1 MTKFEKVLL
10 SIFFLELFA
19 GGGGRLINISVGPLS
34 VRMILFIVL
43 MIVYGARVLMTRKI
57 VTTEHFYL
65 KQYKLSTILISGIV
79 FYCLLSAIIGVAYG
93 HPKGVVVNDFLR
105 VAYFVSFF
113 PLAYYI
119 SNNRFKIKWVKS
131 IFDVAALFIIVFTL
145 SIDMAS
151 IFMQKDVYWKFYSWI
166 NELIPGE
173 LFFRLNATGVFYK
186 GHYFLFFAVVFAL
199 YKIIRGNSTL
209 VEKVVFFLGMTSI
222 YFTRARGLILALV
235 FVVLFLIFYSL
246 IEAFFVKKKIFKKP
260 DFILNIKK
268 LSQKLV
274 LMLVVL
280 ASLFLIYFSI
290 SSTRAGDVQTEI
302 PQTEIKKTDKKTSN
316 EMTKKEKKKADK
328 SNIDSEGKPYTGDI
342 RVYFIKD
349 SLRILNSRPINWL
362 VGNGY
367 GTEIGGRL
375 TGIEISFLDILVE
388 QGIIGVLLWLLV
400 SLAPF
405 YFYYGF
411 QRKGESSYLNVGLLA
426 GIAGMLLLTNTNPFI
441 NSPIGIGFLV
451 IVLVIGFNRPV
462 EHAMRGLKK

>member
-1 MTKFEKVLL
+1 
-10 SIFFLELFA
+10 
-19 GGGGRLINISVGPLS
+19 
-34 VRMILFIVL
+34 
-43 MIVYGARVLMTRKI
+43 
-57 VTTEHFYL
+57 
-65 KQYKLSTILISGIV
+65 
-79 FYCLLSAIIGVAYG
+79 
-93 HPKGVVVNDFLR
+93 
-105 VAYFVSFF
+105 
-113 PLAYYI
+113 
-119 SNNRFKIKWVKS
+119 
-131 IFDVAALFIIVFTL
+131 
-145 SIDMAS
+145 
-151 IFMQKDVYWKFYSWI
+151 
-166 NELIPGE
+166 
-173 LFFRLNATGVFYK
+173 
-186 GHYFLFFAVVFAL
+186 
-199 YKIIRGNSTL
+199 
-209 VEKVVFFLGMTSI
+209 
-222 YFTRARGLILALV
+222 
-235 FVVLFLIFYSL
+235 
-246 IEAFFVKKKIFKKP
+246 
-260 DFILNIKK
+260 
-268 LSQKLV
+268 
-274 LMLVVL
+274 MLVVL

>member
-19 GGGGRLINISVGPLS
+19 GGGGRLINVSVGPLS
-34 VRMILFIVL
+34 IRMILFIVL
-43 MIVYGARVLMTRKI
+43 MLVYGIRVLAKKKL
-57 VTTEHFYL
+57 VTTDHLYL

-79 FYCLLSAIIGVAYG
+79 LYCLLSTILGIAYG

-119 SNNRFKIKWVKS
+119 SNDRFKIKWIKS
-131 IFDVAALFIIVFTL
+131 ILDIAALFMIVFTL

-151 IFMQKDVYWKFYSWI
+151 IFMKQEVYWKFYSWI
-166 NELIPGE
+166 NEVIPGE
-173 LFFRLNATGVFYK
+173 LVFRLNTTGVFYK
-186 GHYFLFFAVVFAL
+186 GHYFLFFAVVLAL
-199 YKIIRGNSTL
+199 YKMIKGNSTS
-209 VEKVVFFLGMTSI
+209 VEKIIFFLGMLSI
-222 YFTRARGLILALV
+222 YFTRARGLILGLIMV
-235 FVVLFLIFYSL
+235 ILFLMVYAIVEKY
-246 IEAFFVKKKIFKKP
+246 FVKKSIFKKP
-260 DFILNIKK
+260 DFILISKK
-268 LSQKLV
+268 LISKLI
-274 LMLVVL
+274 LMLVIL
-280 ASLFLIYFSI
+280 ASLCILYFSI
-290 SSTRAGDVQTEI
+290 SNTRVGDVQTEMP
-302 PQTEIKKTDKKTSN
+302 PQTEIKTTAKINTTEKKN
-316 EMTKKEKKKADK
+316 KEKKNDEA
-328 SNIDSEGKPYTGDI
+328 EKPFTGDI

-411 QRKGESSYLNVGLLA
+411 QRKGERNYLNVGLLA

-451 IVLVIGFNRPV
+451 IVLVIGFNKPV
-462 EHAMRGLKK
+462 EYSMRGLKK